1 MARPTGSPASPPD
14 APGTAEIGV
23 LTLDNRLPRP
33 PGDVGNPQT
42 FGFEVAYT
50 VIDGAGTRQVVER
63 NADGLLGSALAA
75 LRRLAGSGVRAVST
89 CCGYLAIFQAELA
102 AGSPVPVATS
112 SLLQIPLVLA
122 TLGPGQKVCVVTV
135 DGRTLT
141 PRHFAAAGLS
151 PEQYGRVVV
160 AGLEHTEHFHAMI
173 MGEIADLDVAR
184 ARAEVVAAA
193 RRAAEG
199 DPAVRAFVFECTNL
213 PPYAAA
219 VRAATGLPVWDATT
233 LIGWLRG
240 GSADGS
246 WHGGVAR

>member
-1 MARPTGSPASPPD
+1 MAMPAGSPAG
-14 APGTAEIGV
+14 PGAREVGV
-23 LTLDNRLPRP
+23 LTLDNHLPRP
-33 PGDVGNPQT
+33 PGDVGNPET
-42 FGFEVAYT
+42 FGFGVAYT
-50 VIDGAGTRQVVER
+50 AIEGAGTRQVVER

-75 LRRLAGSGVRAVST
+75 LRLAATGVRTVST

-102 AGSPVPVATS
+102 AASPVPVATS
-112 SLLQIPLVLA
+112 SLLQIPLVLQ
-122 TLGPGQKVCVVTV
+122 TLGPGQKVCVITV

-151 PEQYGRVVV
+151 PQQLSRVVV
-160 AGLEHTEHFHAMI
+160 AGLEHTQHFHQVI
-173 MGEIADLDVAR
+173 VGETDHLDVSR
-184 ARAEVVAAA
+184 AEGEVVAAA
-193 RRAAEG
+193 RRAAGG

-240 GSADGS
+240 GTADGS
-246 WHGGVAR
+246 WHGRNAR